1 MLHVRNN
8 PLLRAALIVPCL
20 ALLICSCGPSA
31 VFEPVDGFS
40 DRTNRELEL
49 FLKRTAAE
57 RGRKIAVFDGDGT
70 VIGQAPHYL
79 ADECLF
85 RVALENP
92 LKKPDIIRRMRPL
105 SNVSPEYV
113 QLRVRF
119 FEGDTVRSLEELGDR
134 CFRAYYK
141 DKIFRPMRDL
151 IRLLKNNGFEVW
163 IITASPEAMYRP
175 FLSRA
180 LGIPVTGVIGVKSVV
195 HGGRITGTMVLP
207 IPQDHGKKEAVETF
221 VQEAPL
227 FAAGNSRGD
236 REMIEYSRGMRMI
249 INPDEHVEAG
259 ETESIASYAR
269 RSGWLV
275 ERIRDVPPAGFPAVS
290 SKKFGIRLNKT
301 NR

>member
-1 MLHVRNN
+1 ML
-8 PLLRAALIVPCL
+8 I
-20 ALLICSCGPSA
+20 ISCGPSA
-31 VFEPVDGFS
+31 EFTPIRGFS

-49 FLKRTAAE
+49 FLKRSAAE
-57 RGRKIAVFDGDGT
+57 KGRKIAVFDGDGT

-85 RVALENP
+85 QAALENP
-92 LKKPDIIRRMRPL
+92 GKKPDVINRMRPL
-105 SNVSPEYV
+105 SNVSIEYV

-119 FEGDTVRSLEELGDR
+119 FEGDTVCSLEDIGDR
-134 CFRAYYK
+134 CFRDYYK
-141 DKIFRPMRDL
+141 DKIFPQMRDL
-151 IRLLKNNGFEVW
+151 ISLLKKNGFEVW
-163 IITASPEAMYRP
+163 IISASPEVMYRP

-180 LGIPVTGVIGVKSVV
+180 LGIPVTNVIGVKSVV

-207 IPQDHGKKEAVETF
+207 VPQDRGKKEAVETF

-236 REMIEYSRGMRMI
+236 REMIECSRGMRMI

-259 ETESIASYAR
+259 EAESVASYAR

-275 ERIRDVPPAGFPAVS
+275 ERIPDVPPEGFPAVS
-290 SKKFGIRLNKT
+290 SKKFGIRINKT